1 MRQVPTEYLDPA
13 YVEEVAGGQ
22 PIELWI
28 SDRYECTVRTF
39 PVGNVSVRH
48 LSINRED
55 RRPVRNWRHLQQIK
69 NEVCGGLWTGVE
81 YFPPED
87 RLIDSAN
94 QYHLFCFPPE
104 VDFGPVLG
112 APGEG
117 AVTDDAAVARWN
129 SAPHK
134 GRQEPWEKG
143 LTTGRTEHSAR
154 ARRRATEQ
162 IREDESRGADAPKAP
177 PAAVERAGWRSRDEE
192 EDHDHD

>member
-1 MRQVPTEYLDPA
+1 MHQVPSERLDPA
-13 YVEEVAGGQ
+13 YVREVAGGQ

-39 PVGNVSVRH
+39 PLGGVTVRH

-69 NEVCGGLWTGVE
+69 NEVCGELWTGAE

-117 AVTDDAAVARWN
+117 AVSDDDAVARWN
-129 SAPHK
+129 GAPHK

-143 LTTGRTEHSAR
+143 LTTGRTGHSAR
-154 ARRRATEQ
+154 ARQRALDR
-162 IREDESRGADAPKAP
+162 IRQ
-177 PAAVERAGWRSRDEE
+177 DEE
-192 EDHDHD
+192 RSGSAPGPSRERTESDRSEKTEEDQRDA